1 MWFGFTK
8 NALMNEIR
16 RKSDLAVQNQ
26 DDREE
31 KLWWKRF
38 GFFFSKPNHSSCE
51 NLLEGWAVSL
61 SRRQQESSEVCSYSS
76 SSSLTAEIANKS
88 FVLRMDEPFYFPLF
102 YDRESCLIQK
112 MVMFLVVPM
121 TESETQKRKAD
132 VSVPREWAAGAE
144 LWFGFE
150 KKKPNLF
157 DHNFSSR

>member
-1 MWFGFTK
+1 MLSWMK
-8 NALMNEIR
+8 LEE
-16 RKSDLAVQNQ
+16 KSDLAVQNQ
-26 DDREE
+26 DYREE
-31 KLWWKRF
+31 KLWSKRF

-61 SRRQQESSEVCSYSS
+61 SRRQQESPEVCSYSS

-102 YDRESCLIQK
+102 NDRESSLIMK
-112 MVMFLVVPM
+112 VVVFLVLLR
-121 TESETQKRKAD
+121 TECEPVQERQAS